1 MSAGERAP
9 STRLFRVSS
18 HAGIWCVIRNG
29 AFFSD
34 YETEADAI
42 DAAYAAA
49 RKERAFGH
57 AVQVITPGG
66 RPPRDGQLPDD

>member
-1 MSAGERAP
+1 VISGERPP

-18 HAGIWCVIRNG
+18 RAGVWCVIRNG
-29 AFFSD
+29 VFFGD

-42 DAAYAAA
+42 DGAYAAA

-57 AVQVITPGG
+57 AVQVVAPGG
-66 RPPRDGQLPDD
+66 RPPRDGERLDD